1 MNESNRE
8 NLLLKEIETLKAE
21 IKLLKELANN
31 VLASQVQK
39 VEYHWLSIDDLVKYL
54 PNSISKATVYG
65 WVSQDVIPHHKIG
78 KKLTFLKSEID
89 SWVLN
94 NGEIRNNRKILS

>member
-8 NLLLKEIETLKAE
+8 KLLLNEIETLKAE
-21 IKLLKELANN
+21 IKLLKEHAND
-31 VLASQVQK
+31 VLVSQAQK
-39 VEYHWLSIDDLVKYL
+39 IEYHWLSIDDLVKYL
-54 PNSISKATVYG
+54 PNSVSKATVYG

-89 SWVLN
+89 SWMFN
-94 NGEIRNNRKILS
+94 NGKTRNNHNAFL